1 MTHKQPLPKTILML
15 HIPLIVLLLW
25 CCVALIGCPETDQM
39 VGNVITPPADTPP
52 PPPAQDT
59 TENTPPPPPPPADTP
74 PPPPPA
80 DIPPPPAQDTTG
92 NTPPPPADTPPPPAD
107 TPTTGEPTVL
117 TPEPL
122 APLPEGPVV
131 FVAPRPLTSPA
142 VGQQL
147 KVSLNIKGAAGVSG
161 YEVTVGFD
169 STALRYVES
178 ANADYLPAGAF
189 VVPTQVTANSVRLG
203 AVSEEVAP
211 TAEGTLATVTFEVIS
226 AKASTLVLN
235 PVSLLDA
242 NAQALPFTAVDGQI
256 NAP

>member
-1 MTHKQPLPKTILML
+1 MKNYCHLFG
-15 HIPLIVLLLW
+15 IVLLVGVLSF
-25 CCVALIGCPETDQM
+25 ALSSCNETMTNQMDRVVDTGPDPSTQEPE
-39 VGNVITPPADTPP
+39 TPPAEEPMTP
-52 PPPAQDT
+52 
-59 TENTPPPPPPPADTP
+59 EK
-74 PPPPPA
+74 
-80 DIPPPPAQDTTG
+80 
-92 NTPPPPADTPPPPAD
+92 
-107 TPTTGEPTVL
+107 PTVP

-122 APLPEGPVV
+122 APLPEGTVV

-161 YEVTVGFD
+161 YDVTVGFD

-189 VVPTQVTANSVRLG
+189 VAPAQVTANSVYLSAISLAG
-203 AVSEEVAP
+203 VAP
-211 TAEGTLATVTFEVIS
+211 TAEGTLATLTFEVIS

-235 PVSLLDA
+235 PVVLSDA
-242 NAQALPFTAVDGQI
+242 NAQALPFTAVDGEI